1 MSPSLPL
8 PEWARLIAAKRA
20 QHPDARETF
29 THGFAHAVA
38 RLADAA
44 EVALPA
50 LAWSHDAA
58 VSR

>member
-1 MSPSLPL
+1 MSAVLSDLR
-8 PEWARLIAAKRA
+8 RLIAAKRA

-29 THGFAHAVA
+29 THGIAHAVA